1 MSFTSHFLFLL
12 LAYLTSQS
20 NGSSDDG
27 RAPPCQLPPFTNL
40 LSLNSRR
47 ELRKI
52 WAGFHSSTSAKKC
65 ERQLAQTKEL
75 IAGLAEDMKM
85 KILDYDRP
93 TVSPVEE
100 RRGTNFLAGL
110 SEEQTKMF
118 SGIMSNR
125 SITHDMRY
133 DLLRNWASE
142 HLDLDAMNQVEQ
154 FISFQQRKNKSF
166 KLKVDNLSSEARIA
180 HDRLESLRLLKQD
193 VYSNLSE
200 SARKELAGLYRAKC
214 PRGSIYEASDLDA
227 EEIQL
232 ACSVDDRIPLFRTTT
247 TTHSSLTAVP
257 GTTEETSTE
266 PETTTTSTT
275 TTEPT
280 TTTSTTTQTTT
291 TVPTSTS
298 TISTTSTTTTTPTTT
313 TTTTSTT
320 TSDDLLWV
328 KITTTPP
335 PPDTTEG
342 RLSFEIEKSNN
353 TVPLIPSRPHKVAS
367 MFVADPEKLT
377 DLLKQIF
384 GHKNN
389 D

>member
-1 MSFTSHFLFLL
+1 MKHRIPLL
-12 LAYLTSQS
+12 LLLTIIPLSTES
-20 NGSSDDG
+20 TVSDG

-40 LSLNSRR
+40 LPLNSRR

-52 WAGFHSSTSAKKC
+52 WAGFHSTTSARKC

-75 IAGLAEDMKM
+75 IAGLAEDMKL
-85 KILDYDRP
+85 KILDWDRP
-93 TVSPVEE
+93 TVSPTDE

-110 SEEQTKMF
+110 SEEQTKVY

-142 HLDLDAMNQVEQ
+142 NLDLDAINQVEQ
-154 FISFQQRKNKSF
+154 FITFQQRKNKSF
-166 KLKVDNLSSEARIA
+166 KQKVEKLSSEARIA

-200 SARKELAGLYRAKC
+200 TAKKELAGLYRHGTKC

-247 TTHSSLTAVP
+247 MASTTEEAP
-257 GTTEETSTE
+257 EETSTTSE
-266 PETTTTSTT
+266 PLTTTTTVITTTVPTTTSTT
-275 TTEPT
+275 TVPT
-280 TTTSTTTQTTT
+280 TTT
-291 TVPTSTS
+291 TVPP
-298 TISTTSTTTTTPTTT
+298 TTTTMTTVPPTTTVPLITTTVTDDSLWVKLTTTPT
-313 TTTTSTT
+313 
-320 TSDDLLWV
+320 
-328 KITTTPP
+328 PP
-335 PPDTTEG
+335 ETTEG

-353 TVPLIPSRPHKVAS
+353 TVPLIPSRPHQVAS
-367 MFVADPEKLT
+367 MFVADPERLT
-377 DLLKQIF
+377 DLLKKIF
-384 GHKNN
+384 SHRNN

>member
-1 MSFTSHFLFLL
+1 MKPTIFCTALL
-12 LAYLTSQS
+12 TLLSYNAIES
-20 NGSSDDG
+20 NEFDG

-40 LSLNSRR
+40 LPLNSRR

-52 WAGFHSSTSAKKC
+52 WAGFHSTTSAKKC

-75 IAGLAEDMKM
+75 IAGLAEDMKL
-85 KILDYDRP
+85 KILDWDRP
-93 TVSPVEE
+93 TKTTAEE

-110 SEEQTKMF
+110 SEEQTKLF

-125 SITHDMRY
+125 SITHEMRY

-142 HLDLDAMNQVEQ
+142 YLDLDATNQVEQ

-166 KLKVDNLSSEARIA
+166 KEKVDKLSSEARIA

-193 VYSNLSE
+193 VYSKLSE

-247 TTHSSLTAVP
+247 SP
-257 GTTEETSTE
+257 
-266 PETTTTSTT
+266 STT
-275 TTEPT
+275 TGEASTVFESI
-280 TTTSTTTQTTT
+280 STTTE
-291 TVPTSTS
+291 
-298 TISTTSTTTTTPTTT
+298 TSTTTTTAPSTAATVPTTT
-313 TTTTSTT
+313 TTATTTTPGTTTTSSSTT
-320 TSDDLLWV
+320 TTTLAKTTTAPPTTTRDDFLWV
-328 KITTTPP
+328 KLTTAPSPP
-335 PPDTTEG
+335 ETTEG
-342 RLSFEIEKSNN
+342 RLSFEIAKSNN
-353 TVPLIPSRPHKVAS
+353 TVPLIPSKYHQVAS
-367 MFVADPEKLT
+367 TFVADPERLT
-377 DLLKQIF
+377 DLLKKIF
-384 GHKNN
+384 SNRNN